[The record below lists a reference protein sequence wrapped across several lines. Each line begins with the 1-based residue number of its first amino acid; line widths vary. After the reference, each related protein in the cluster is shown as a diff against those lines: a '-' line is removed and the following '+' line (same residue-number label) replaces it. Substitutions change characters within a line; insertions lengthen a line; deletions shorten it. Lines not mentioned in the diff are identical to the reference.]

1 LEWTFSFVV
10 SFAIIVE
17 TLNHDLQGGF
27 CEMIKSLE
35 NRLNDLI
42 HEMTEMKKQIILD
55 KSFKVEAAQ
64 NRIREWKALA
74 KRVSAKWNGSSAV
87 EEIRQ
92 QREKVW

>member
-1 LEWTFSFVV
+1 MVKSF
-10 SFAIIVE
+10 
-17 TLNHDLQGGF
+17 
-27 CEMIKSLE
+27 E
-35 NRLNDLI
+35 NKLNDLI
-42 HEMTEMKKQIILD
+42 HEIIGMKKQIILD

-74 KRVSAKWNGSSAV
+74 KKVSAKWKGPSAV

>member
-1 LEWTFSFVV
+1 
-10 SFAIIVE
+10 
-17 TLNHDLQGGF
+17 
-27 CEMIKSLE
+27 MIKSLK
-35 NRLNDLI
+35 NRLNNLI
-42 HEMTEMKKQIILD
+42 HEMTEMKKEIILD

-74 KRVSAKWNGSSAV
+74 KRVSAKWKGPSAV